1 MLKAMLSHPIVGKT
15 DEEIVSWLNQHIF
28 FESGYDITEGPF
40 PLPANIGEGFR
51 FQSLDFFDKKVV
63 DYVTKAN
70 RKNDKRV
77 LSFRISTFIGLCGG
91 ACHYFCKA
99 YSAILNTDV
108 NNPSHYIS
116 GYITDVDGKAID
128 IPSESRSLA
137 FDIGVPLTEEM
148 IQRDMGH
155 YEYSKV
161 GDCGTALRSKD
172 DFYEVIE
179 KLKEVFDMEQWSFE
193 IITL

>member
-1 MLKAMLSHPIVGKT
+1 METKEDIT
-15 DEEIVSWLNQHIF
+15 SWLNQHIF
-28 FESGYDITEGPF
+28 YDSGYDITQGPF
-40 PLPANIGEGFR
+40 PLPASIGEGFR
-51 FQSLDFFDKKVV
+51 FQSLDFPDKNVV
-63 DYVTKAN
+63 DYVTKAD
-70 RKNDKRV
+70 RENDKRV
-77 LSFRISTFIGLCGG
+77 LRFRISTFIGLCGG

-99 YSAILNTDV
+99 YSEIRNTDV
-108 NNPSHYIS
+108 DNPSHCIS
-116 GYITDVDGKAID
+116 GYITDVDGKKID
-128 IPSESRSLA
+128 IPRESRSLA
-137 FDIGVPLTEEM
+137 FDIGVPLTEKM

-193 IITL
+193 IEE

>member
-1 MLKAMLSHPIVGKT
+1 METKEDIT
-15 DEEIVSWLNQHIF
+15 SWLNQHIF
-28 FESGYDITEGPF
+28 YESGYDITKGPF
-40 PLPANIGEGFR
+40 PLPASIGEGFR
-51 FQSLDFFDKKVV
+51 FQSLDFPDKNVV
-63 DYVTKAN
+63 DYVTKAD
-70 RKNDKRV
+70 RENDKRV
-77 LSFRISTFIGLCGG
+77 LRFRISTFIGLCGG

-99 YSAILNTDV
+99 YSAIRNTDV
-108 NNPSHYIS
+108 DNPSHCIS
-116 GYITDVDGKAID
+116 GYITDVDGKKID

-137 FDIGVPLTEEM
+137 FDIGVPLTEKM

-179 KLKEVFDMEQWSFE
+179 KLKEVFDMEQWSFKIE
-193 IITL
+193 E

>member
-1 MLKAMLSHPIVGKT
+1 MKKVMLSQPTAGKT

-40 PLPANIGEGFR
+40 PLPATIGEGFR
-51 FQSLDFFDKKVV
+51 FQSLDSFNKNVV
-63 DYVTKAN
+63 DYVTKAS

-77 LSFRISTFIGLCGG
+77 LRFRISTFIGLCGG

-116 GYITDVDGKAID
+116 GYITDVDGKVID

-155 YEYSKV
+155 YKFSEV

-193 IITL
+193 IEE

>member
-28 FESGYDITEGPF
+28 FESEYDITEGPF
-40 PLPANIGEGFR
+40 PLPATIGEGFR
-51 FQSLDFFDKKVV
+51 FQSLDFLNKNVV

-99 YSAILNTDV
+99 YSAIYNTDV

-128 IPSESRSLA
+128 IPSESCSLA
-137 FDIGVPLTEEM
+137 FDIGVPLTEDM

-155 YEYSKV
+155 YELSKV

>member
-1 MLKAMLSHPIVGKT
+1 METKEDIT
-15 DEEIVSWLNQHIF
+15 SWLNQHIF
-28 FESGYDITEGPF
+28 YDSGYDITQGPF
-40 PLPANIGEGFR
+40 PLPASIGEGFR
-51 FQSLDFFDKKVV
+51 FQSLDFPDKNVV
-63 DYVTKAN
+63 DYVTKAD
-70 RKNDKRV
+70 RENDKRV
-77 LSFRISTFIGLCGG
+77 LRFRISTFIGLCGG

-99 YSAILNTDV
+99 YSAIRNTDV
-108 NNPSHYIS
+108 DNPSHCIS
-116 GYITDVDGKAID
+116 GYITDVDGKKID

-137 FDIGVPLTEEM
+137 FDIGVPLTEKM

-193 IITL
+193 IDE

>member
-1 MLKAMLSHPIVGKT
+1 MKKVMLSQPTAGKT
-15 DEEIVSWLNQHIF
+15 DEEIVSWLNRHIF
-28 FESGYDITEGPF
+28 FESGYDITKGPF
-40 PLPANIGEGFR
+40 PLPATIGEGFR
-51 FQSLDFFDKKVV
+51 FQSLDFPGKNSI
-63 DYVTKAN
+63 DYVTKAI

-77 LSFRISTFIGLCGG
+77 LRFRISTFIGLCGG

-108 NNPSHYIS
+108 NNPSHCIS

-155 YEYSKV
+155 YKFSKV

-172 DFYEVIE
+172 DFIKVIE

-193 IITL
+193 IDE

>member
-1 MLKAMLSHPIVGKT
+1 METKEDIT
-15 DEEIVSWLNQHIF
+15 SWLNQHIF
-28 FESGYDITEGPF
+28 YDSGYDITQGPF
-40 PLPANIGEGFR
+40 PLPASIGEGFR
-51 FQSLDFFDKKVV
+51 FQSLDFPDKNVV
-63 DYVTKAN
+63 DYVTKAD
-70 RKNDKRV
+70 RENDKRV
-77 LSFRISTFIGLCGG
+77 LRFRISTFIGLCGG

-99 YSAILNTDV
+99 YSAIRNTDV
-108 NNPSHYIS
+108 DNPSHCIS
-116 GYITDVDGKAID
+116 GYITDVDGKKID

-137 FDIGVPLTEEM
+137 FDIGVPLTEKM

-179 KLKEVFDMEQWSFE
+179 KLKEVFDMEQWSFKIE
-193 IITL
+193 E